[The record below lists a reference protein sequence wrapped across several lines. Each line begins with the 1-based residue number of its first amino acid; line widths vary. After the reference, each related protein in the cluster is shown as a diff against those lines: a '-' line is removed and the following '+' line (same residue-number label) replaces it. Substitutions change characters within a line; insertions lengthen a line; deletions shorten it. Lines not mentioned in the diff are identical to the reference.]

1 MDTQTLVIIE
11 LSAVLLIILVVAIV
25 MMQDKR
31 RQIKELYDVNE
42 ALLQQIEELQELI
55 GEHQTGEQAVAE
67 DVANLSQQVHEEV
80 TEVIQSDR
88 EGWQAIANLSNDQLD
103 SLKEIDGL
111 TDDLN
116 NQENLDA
123 LKKEIKTLEKL
134 LKKSQETAEKH
145 EQALKKSKAT
155 ADEMKAKVRELT
167 KKTSKLKSLE
177 NKEQRLLR
185 DQDRLKERLS
195 KMREK
200 YETESVIAK
209 NLRSEL
215 KTSFRA
221 DEVKAIREQLKE
233 TENKLSQAITEKQF
247 IETHF
252 VSLDEIARD
261 RELLDDELQR
271 ARREIQTLERS
282 IIELDQDASSK

>member
-11 LSAVLLIILVVAIV
+11 LSAVMLVILVVAIV
-25 MMQDKR
+25 MMQDKC
-31 RQIKELYDVNE
+31 RQIKELYEVNE
-42 ALLQQIEELQELI
+42 ALLQQIQELQELI
-55 GEHQTGEQAVAE
+55 GEHQAGEQAVAE

-88 EGWQAIANLSNDQLD
+88 EDWQAIANLSNDQLD

-145 EQALKKSKAT
+145 EQALKKSKDT
-155 ADEMKAKVRELT
+155 ADEMKSKVRELT
-167 KKTSKLKSLE
+167 KKSSKLRSLE

-185 DQDRLKERLS
+185 DQERLKERLS
-195 KMREK
+195 KMRDK

-209 NLRSEL
+209 NLRNEL

-221 DEVKAIREQLKE
+221 DEVKAIKEQLKE

-261 RELLDDELQR
+261 RELLEDELNR

-282 IIELDQDASSK
+282 IIELDQDASSN